1 MFKLLSKDLGKL
13 FLATAIATVSLV
25 SIGQTEENINR
36 GHAVSIF
43 GEPKY
48 GPDFEHFEYADP
60 NAPKGGSIVVGEF
73 GSFDSLHRF
82 ILKGDYAYG
91 MMTGPSPSDFTTMFD
106 TLTVDS
112 QDEHGSTYGLLAGEI
127 EWPED
132 RTWTTF
138 TLRPEA
144 RFHDGTKVTAE
155 DVVFSFDIL
164 REKGAPAFTVFWK
177 DIEKAEALSEDKVKF
192 TFKKS
197 SRELPAMAGA
207 VPVFPKHYWDGK
219 DFAESSLDIPVGS
232 GPYKIK
238 EFEPGRFIEYE
249 LDPNYWGKD
258 LAVNKGKFNIVTHRK
273 EYFRELEIIRQAVR
287 AGEIDIWQENK
298 AAAWADGYDLP
309 AVEQGVLKKEWIDH
323 KEIQGMQA
331 WYLNTRR
338 DVFKNKALRQAL
350 NLAFDFEWTNATLFH
365 SQYTRTKSFYEN
377 SDMASTGLPEGLELE
392 ILEKYRDQ
400 VPAEVFT
407 QTYDIP
413 VSDGSGKNRRNLGKA
428 LKILKGAG
436 YRFEDKKL
444 IDPGT
449 NEQVAFEF
457 LQASASSNRIL
468 NPWLKILNERLGM
481 NASIRVIDPSQYL
494 ERLKTYDFDVISL
507 NLPQSQSPGVEQ
519 YHYFGSEGVK
529 NPGSFNFAGVNDPVV
544 DELVEGL
551 ISATSLEEQQSYARA
566 LDRVLLWGD
575 YVVPNWYL
583 SSNRLLYWDKFDR
596 PAVLPWEGARLEYW
610 WIDAEKASTLEERKS
625 ALK

>member
-1 MFKLLSKDLGKL
+1 
-13 FLATAIATVSLV
+13 
-25 SIGQTEENINR
+25 
-36 GHAVSIF
+36 
-43 GEPKY
+43 
-48 GPDFEHFEYADP
+48 
-60 NAPKGGSIVVGEF
+60 
-73 GSFDSLHRF
+73 
-82 ILKGDYAYG
+82 
-91 MMTGPSPSDFTTMFD
+91 
-106 TLTVDS
+106 
-112 QDEHGSTYGLLAGEI
+112 
-127 EWPED
+127 
-132 RTWTTF
+132 
-138 TLRPEA
+138 
-144 RFHDGTKVTAE
+144 
-155 DVVFSFDIL
+155 
-164 REKGAPAFTVFWK
+164 
-177 DIEKAEALSEDKVKF
+177 
-192 TFKKS
+192 
-197 SRELPAMAGA
+197 
-207 VPVFPKHYWDGK
+207 
-219 DFAESSLDIPVGS
+219 
-232 GPYKIK
+232 
-238 EFEPGRFIEYE
+238 
-249 LDPNYWGKD
+249 
-258 LAVNKGKFNIVTHRK
+258 
-273 EYFRELEIIRQAVR
+273 
-287 AGEIDIWQENK
+287 
-298 AAAWADGYDLP
+298 
-309 AVEQGVLKKEWIDH
+309 
-323 KEIQGMQA
+323 
-331 WYLNTRR
+331 
-338 DVFKNKALRQAL
+338 
-350 NLAFDFEWTNATLFH
+350 
-365 SQYTRTKSFYEN
+365 
-377 SDMASTGLPEGLELE
+377 MASTGLPEGLELE